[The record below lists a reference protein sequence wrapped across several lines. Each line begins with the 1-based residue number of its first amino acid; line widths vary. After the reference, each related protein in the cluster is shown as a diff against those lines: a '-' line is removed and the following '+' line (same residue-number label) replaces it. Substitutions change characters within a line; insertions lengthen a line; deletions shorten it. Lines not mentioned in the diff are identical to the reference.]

1 MDEMEFRTLAEE
13 ASRKAAEQARFAVM
27 RNMGEMVA
35 KARELWERG
44 ADGGIKGSVSFV
56 FRITGE
62 GRANIENVVFQYS
75 HREKYKD
82 CGIPDAILDTRQL
95 SLPGMDG
102 PWEEDARPRWCFRR
116 NMDNFLELCYDLGYD
131 VMTPCVDSVVN
142 ASAMATWYSR
152 KDGKARS
159 AVAPDELFEDQ
170 DDMMIRVGRDWMPA
184 ALSLE
189 KLSGQGRLL
198 QVDCDMRPV
207 RAWNMEMP
215 DGTVDAEDCL
225 ERGIVL
231 LPLKP

>member
-82 CGIPDAILDTRQL
+82 CGIPDVDLDMRQL
-95 SLPGMDG
+95 RLPGMEPG
-102 PWEEDARPRWCFRR
+102 QEKEAPRWDFRSNLKNLLDACF
-116 NMDNFLELCYDLGYD
+116 ELGYD
-131 VMTPCVDSVVN
+131 VMTPCADSVVN

-170 DDMMIRVGRDWMPA
+170 ADMMIRIGRDWMPTR
-184 ALSLE
+184 LSLA
-189 KLSGQGRLL
+189 KLRGHCRML
-198 QVDCDMRPV
+198 QVDGDMMPS
-207 RAWNMEMP
+207 RAWNMDMP
-215 DGTVDAEDCL
+215 AGTVDAADCL

-231 LPLKP
+231 LPLMP